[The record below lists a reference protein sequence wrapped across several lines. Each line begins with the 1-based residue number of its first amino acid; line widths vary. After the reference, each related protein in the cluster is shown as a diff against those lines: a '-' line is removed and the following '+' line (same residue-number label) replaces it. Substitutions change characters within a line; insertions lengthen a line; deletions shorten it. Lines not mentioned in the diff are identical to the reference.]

1 MELSFAFFADSAV
14 VPPDGKVYVL
24 GGGFSTLALP
34 QLPGRAAFAVVA
46 GFRFSAADVG
56 QTRQVELRFVDADG
70 KLVIPAAGLQF
81 QSQGPGL
88 EPGQEVSIS
97 TVTVLQPMFAEP
109 GTYSAEFWHGAVRLE
124 GINLHVLE
132 RQPPSPV
139 PDERPN

>member
-34 QLPGRAAFAVVA
+34 QLPSRAAFAVVA
-46 GFRFSAADVG
+46 GFRFGPGDVG
-56 QTRQVELRFVDADG
+56 QTQQVELRLVDADG
-70 KLVIPAAGLQF
+70 KLVIPAANLQF
-81 QSQGPGL
+81 QSAGAKL

-109 GTYSAEFWHGAVRLE
+109 GTYTAEFWAVGQRLA
-124 GINLHVLE
+124 GVSLHVID
-132 RQPPSPV
+132 RQGPQAV
-139 PDERPN
+139 PGARPN